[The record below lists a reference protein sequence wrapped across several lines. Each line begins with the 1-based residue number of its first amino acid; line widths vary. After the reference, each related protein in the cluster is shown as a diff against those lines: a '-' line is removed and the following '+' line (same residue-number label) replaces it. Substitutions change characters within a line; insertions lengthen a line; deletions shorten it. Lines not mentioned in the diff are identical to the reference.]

1 MYINHISHYLPDS
14 IVSNSFFYEIHSMSN
29 EEIVSKSGIKNRRYA
44 KHNENTNSMAIEAV
58 NQGIQ
63 ELPYAIDEIDLI
75 VGATYT
81 PHDTVATI
89 AHAVQSEFKIKN
101 AKCFCVDSACSSF
114 INAIE
119 IVECFFANKKATKA
133 LIIISECNSKY
144 CDHNDK
150 KSNFLWGDGAAAVFI
165 SKSTFT
171 RNDLEVI
178 DIETI
183 GLGHIGKSI
192 QAISLRPD
200 QGGLRMPF
208 GKDVFQF
215 ACIYML
221 EVSEKILNKNNIIVD
236 KLRFFIPHQANLRII
251 DYVSDKLKIDPA
263 KVLHN
268 IEDIGNTGS
277 ASTPILLSQNI
288 NKLNQNDLILI
299 TVFGGGYS
307 AGTML
312 LKRI

>member
-14 IVSNSFFYEIHSMSN
+14 IVSNSFFYEIHDMSN
-29 EEIVSKSGIKNRRYA
+29 EEIVSKSGIKSRRYA
-44 KHNENTNSMAIEAV
+44 KLNENTNSMAIEAV
-58 NQGIQ
+58 TLGIQ

-192 QAISLRPD
+192 EAISLRPD

-277 ASTPILLSQNI
+277 ASTPILLSQNM
-288 NKLNQNDLILI
+288 NKFNQNDIILI

-312 LKRI
+312 LKKI

>member
-14 IVSNSFFYEIHSMSN
+14 IVSNSFFYEIHDMSN
-29 EEIVSKSGIKNRRYA
+29 EEIVSKSGIKSRRYA
-44 KHNENTNSMAIEAV
+44 KLNENTNSMAIEAV
-58 NQGIQ
+58 TLGIQ

-81 PHDTVATI
+81 PYDTVATI

-277 ASTPILLSQNI
+277 ASTPILLSQNM
-288 NKLNQNDLILI
+288 NKFNQNDIILI

-312 LKRI
+312 LKKI

>member
-1 MYINHISHYLPDS
+1 
-14 IVSNSFFYEIHSMSN
+14 
-29 EEIVSKSGIKNRRYA
+29 
-44 KHNENTNSMAIEAV
+44 MAIEAV

-81 PHDTVATI
+81 PYDTVATI

-150 KSNFLWGDGAAAVFI
+150 KSNFLWGDGATAVFI

-192 QAISLRPD
+192 EAISLRPD

-277 ASTPILLSQNI
+277 ASTPILLSQNM
-288 NKLNQNDLILI
+288 NKFNQNDIILI

-312 LKRI
+312 LKKI

>member
-14 IVSNSFFYEIHSMSN
+14 IVSNSFFYEIHDMSN
-29 EEIVSKSGIKNRRYA
+29 EEIVSKSGIKSRRYA
-44 KHNENTNSMAIEAV
+44 KLNENTNSMAIEAV
-58 NQGIQ
+58 TLGIQ